1 MSQFLASVNIFIDR
15 SQKVNVLTELS
26 KLQNA
31 KEIYEVAGEFDIVS
45 LISASNIEE
54 FRDVLQRHIMK
65 IKGVR
70 STITTVILDCHK
82 NTKFHG
88 HSMATQT
95 VLAPV

>member
-1 MSQFLASVNIFIDR
+1 MNQFLASVNIFIDR
-15 SQKVNVLTELS
+15 SQKGNVLTELT

-45 LISASNIEE
+45 LISTSSVEE
-54 FRDVLQRHIMK
+54 FRDVLQKHIMK

-82 NTKFHG
+82 NTKPHG
-88 HSMATQT
+88 HSMALQT
-95 VLAPV
+95 ELTPV